1 MGFAGSEE
9 QINSKVSTFT
19 KPGYIAD
26 KFVEAEE
33 LADSFTSDIK
43 THTSAGKFDQY
54 IEQCYL
60 DNFLRGGYPYVL
72 NKDGNKSI
80 IHLFSRKHGDPETSE
95 MFLRIEEMMYSS
107 IKMLE
112 NSTLKLS
119 SV

>member
-1 MGFAGSEE
+1 MRIYSIPWNRAANEAITFDTMMGFAGSEE

-60 DNFLRGGYPYVL
+60 
-72 NKDGNKSI
+72 
-80 IHLFSRKHGDPETSE
+80 ETS
-95 MFLRIEEMMYSS
+95 
-107 IKMLE
+107 
-112 NSTLKLS
+112 
-119 SV
+119 